1 MLFHNKIPMLMKGTD
16 IRRPDETLDWIV
28 KRQSGS
34 SIMEV
39 TDEIL
44 SDLGRYSVLPFDILI
59 LCLCNAKIF
68 LQPIHIMNSSN
79 SAKNM
84 FSM

>member
-1 MLFHNKIPMLMKGTD
+1 MDELPQLVLFHNKIPMLMKGTD

-44 SDLGRYSVLPFDILI
+44 SDLGRYVFSAAVGQIFDSFEGCFTTYLD
-59 LCLCNAKIF
+59 
-68 LQPIHIMNSSN
+68 
-79 SAKNM
+79 
-84 FSM
+84 

>member
-1 MLFHNKIPMLMKGTD
+1 MLFLNKIPMLMKGTD

-44 SDLGRYSVLPFDILI
+44 SDLGRFSVLLLDKF
-59 LCLCNAKIF
+59 
-68 LQPIHIMNSSN
+68 
-79 SAKNM
+79 
-84 FSM
+84 

>member
-1 MLFHNKIPMLMKGTD
+1 MQTQNTYFRSLGLDELPQLVLFHNKIPMLMKGTD

-44 SDLGRYSVLPFDILI
+44 SDLGRFSVLLLDKF
-59 LCLCNAKIF
+59 
-68 LQPIHIMNSSN
+68 
-79 SAKNM
+79 
-84 FSM
+84 